1 MVDAV
6 EGANDAGHL
15 RGWIKTQRTFLERDI
30 SSICEEFHSRE
41 AETAK
46 ELKLGDI
53 WEPTPFPAEVPE
65 VERTTKFAEPPFAAT
80 PWFSRPPG
88 LLEQPPEHPG
98 EIRFARDALWREGRV
113 LMLAPLTREQAGER
127 HRRHDYTLFARL
139 SGGIVLALD
148 HRTGW
153 NPDDPDQPRNPVYE
167 PRIQFNLELH
177 GSSLFARAWF
187 GEDLDDGHFLH
198 LHSIDV
204 HKQDTRNS
212 VWYCWYS
219 PKDRE
224 KDIRDR
230 TDRETIRTQTALTSE
245 EQNFIACPIPE
256 FGEFDS
262 LLSRVRDLLLSGGF
276 GNIARLN
283 APPPI

>member
-1 MVDAV
+1 VNAI
-6 EGANDAGHL
+6 ESARNGGHL

-30 SSICEEFHSRE
+30 SSICEEFHSKV

-53 WEPTPFPAEVPE
+53 WQPAPFPAEMSE
-65 VERTTKFAEPPFAAT
+65 VERATKCAEPPFAPT

-88 LLEQPPEHPG
+88 LLEQPPEHLG
-98 EIRFARDALWREGRV
+98 EIRFARDASWRGGRV
-113 LMLAPLTREQAGER
+113 LMLAPLTREQAGQR
-127 HRRHDYTLFARL
+127 HRRHDYTLFSRL
-139 SGGIVLALD
+139 SGGIVLALN

-153 NPDDPDQPRNPVYE
+153 NPDDPDQPRNPAYE
-167 PRIQFNLELH
+167 PRMQFNLKLH

-187 GEDLDDGHFLH
+187 CEDLDDGHFLH

-204 HKQDTRNS
+204 HKQDTRKS
-212 VWYCWYS
+212 VWYCSYS

-224 KDIRDR
+224 KTIWDQ
-230 TDRETIRTQTALTSE
+230 TGSETIRTQTALTPE
-245 EQNFIACPIPE
+245 EQNSIACPIPE

-262 LLSRVRDLLLSGGF
+262 LLSPVRDLLLSGGF
-276 GNIARLN
+276 GDIIRLN
-283 APPPI
+283 APTQ